1 MQKTSSLPPPPA
13 MIVSRNVS
21 DCVNS
26 TAHEILEFE
35 ADPDLNNVNP
45 SSLRDGIY
53 QVDVNGSAE
62 HPLRFGLPVVAGWRS
77 FPSSLEPSY
86 NELATDALEC
96 FTATTGFRVSGEVSE
111 PEAHIY
117 PFEDLHVTV
126 VTFRP
131 LLKPKSTEEV
141 DAIKKFCWRVADGA
155 VRRRDWPKSIDGEVS
170 PKLCFR
176 MKQIRLGKRNAILK
190 WEELTGNLNIMRR
203 CLREELEAQK
213 RMHNMQNGRI
223 GGDGADALSQL
234 TLTVPDLVH
243 STFIRFWKAP
253 SMPGKI
259 QLMFEKARKDR
270 ILHAKID
277 VDLNIKLVCEDIPCM
292 HIPVDYD
299 HVLWG
304 LDQCV

>member
-1 MQKTSSLPPPPA
+1 
-13 MIVSRNVS
+13 MIVSRDVS
-21 DCVNS
+21 DSVNS
-26 TAHEILEFE
+26 TAHEILAFE
-35 ADPDLNNVNP
+35 ADPCLNNVDP

-53 QVDVNGSAE
+53 QVNSNGNSG
-62 HPLRFGLPVVAGWRS
+62 HQLRFGLPVVAGWRS
-77 FPSSLEPSY
+77 FPLSLQPSY
-86 NELATDALEC
+86 KELATDALGC
-96 FTATTGFRVSGEVSE
+96 FTATTGFGVSGEVSE

-131 LLKPKSTEEV
+131 LLKPKSSEEV
-141 DAIKKFCWRVADGA
+141 EATKKFCWRIADGA
-155 VRRRDWPKSIDGEVS
+155 VRRRDWPKSNDGEES

-213 RMHNMQNGRI
+213 RILNMQKGRI
-223 GGDGADALSQL
+223 GGDGADSLSQM

-253 SMPGKI
+253 SNPEKI
-259 QLMFEKARKDR
+259 QHVFEKVSKGR
-270 ILHAKID
+270 ILQAKID
-277 VDLNIKLVCEDIPCM
+277 IDLNIKLVCEDVPCM
-292 HIPVDYD
+292 HIPVDHD
-299 HVLWG
+299 HVIWG
-304 LDQCV
+304 LDQCM